1 VVRVWVFPPDLGGGR
16 DPPHASTCNPS
27 QGRILLEPWVGIDDI
42 NMLNVNVNGTFENE
56 RFRADDSGLPGTPQ
70 LVNTVTEAKKLVL
83 STAKQ

>member
-1 VVRVWVFPPDLGGGR
+1 M
-16 DPPHASTCNPS
+16 
-27 QGRILLEPWVGIDDI
+27 GIDDI